1 MISADVQRFPGEGDT
16 SLGLRN
22 KALPVQRA
30 KGMGVFGREMAVRQ
44 GEWLLRLVL
53 LKHKV
58 RHSVSI

>member
-16 SLGLRN
+16 SLGLSN
-22 KALPVQRA
+22 KVLPVQRA

-44 GEWLLRLVL
+44 GKWLRLVS

-58 RHSVSI
+58 RPSVSI